1 MGRHY
6 ANDNWLNEMAKTDEY
21 ACRDLATEVNE
32 MTDGRQTYNAVFGFL
47 PGGTSTRPR
56 NVSIASLMRLYCAER
71 SGHKEDARREIKLR
85 FHYLDYTIQ
94 KKILR
99 LFLDGS
105 KQDRLFCFKQIRH
118 SWDKVFEP
126 KLIELWEMHCEPECA
141 NLLVKYGNIDY
152 VRRHQEELAKSAGY
166 YPTGKRLAL
175 EDRNFV
181 IEKEKLEGPAM
192 YVRLLYETKRTIGTD
207 EATDILWWAIDRS
220 LLQGIRHQC
229 NIAPYFLVY
238 DGRLDSDGLPLE
250 TIVPSIVWDDN
261 VMECMRYLY
270 HIAPKA
276 VVAEALRRDMEV
288 RKLFYRLVGG
298 KCYNNSSDP
307 SADRRH
313 DMQIFCKLA
322 YAMFPEDKRKY
333 AAENDCRTD
342 TSGLSAASWDNCGCH
357 EDESSLL
364 DWRVYANRSS
374 TNLLETIRE
383 YRLTEEMTPEEWK
396 TLYIEKNIPNNSAFT
411 LLSKRLSLEPDCPSR
426 EEFITKLLS

>member
-105 KQDRLFCFKQIRH
+105 KQDRLFCFKQIRNR
-118 SWDKVFEP
+118 WDKVFEP

-152 VRRHQEELAKSAGY
+152 VRRHQEELAQSAGY
-166 YPTGKRLAL
+166 YQVCLRLGL
-175 EDRNFV
+175 EDRDFV
-181 IEKEKLEGPAM
+181 IEKDRVESPAM
-192 YVRLLYETKRTIGTD
+192 YVRLLYETKRTLEVV
-207 EATDILWWAIDRS
+207 EATDILWRVIDRA
-220 LLQGIRHQC
+220 LLQSICHQC
-229 NIAPYFLVY
+229 DIAPYFCVY
-238 DGRLDSDGLPLE
+238 DGKADREERILE
-250 TIVPSIVWDDN
+250 TIVPSIAWDRN
-261 VMECMRYLY
+261 VMECLRYIY
-270 HIAPKA
+270 RIAPKT
-276 VVAEALRRDMEV
+276 VVAEALRWDMKV

-298 KCYNNSSDP
+298 IYYGF
-307 SADRRH
+307 SADQSAEKQR
-313 DMQIFCKLA
+313 DLKMFCKLA
-322 YAMFPEDKRKY
+322 YAMYPKDKRKY
-333 AAENDCRTD
+333 AIENDRQVN
-342 TSGLSAASWDNCGCH
+342 TSVFSASSWDDCPEGRPIVLEQRLN
-357 EDESSLL
+357 
-364 DWRVYANRSS
+364 ANRATSH
-374 TNLLETIRE
+374 LLENIRE
-383 YRLTEEMTPEEWK
+383 YRLTEDLTPEEWRAVY
-396 TLYIEKNIPNNSAFT
+396 LEKNLPKNKAIT
-411 LLSKRLSLEPDCPSR
+411 LLSERLGLEPDCPDR
-426 EEFITKLLS
+426 GEFIKELLS

>member
-21 ACRDLATEVNE
+21 ACRDLATEVDE

-99 LFLDGS
+99 MFLDGS

-181 IEKEKLEGPAM
+181 IEKERLEGPA
-192 YVRLLYETKRTIGTD
+192 
-207 EATDILWWAIDRS
+207 
-220 LLQGIRHQC
+220 
-229 NIAPYFLVY
+229 
-238 DGRLDSDGLPLE
+238 
-250 TIVPSIVWDDN
+250 
-261 VMECMRYLY
+261 
-270 HIAPKA
+270 
-276 VVAEALRRDMEV
+276 VV
-288 RKLFYRLVGG
+288 
-298 KCYNNSSDP
+298 
-307 SADRRH
+307 
-313 DMQIFCKLA
+313 
-322 YAMFPEDKRKY
+322 
-333 AAENDCRTD
+333 
-342 TSGLSAASWDNCGCH
+342 
-357 EDESSLL
+357 
-364 DWRVYANRSS
+364 
-374 TNLLETIRE
+374 
-383 YRLTEEMTPEEWK
+383 
-396 TLYIEKNIPNNSAFT
+396 
-411 LLSKRLSLEPDCPSR
+411 
-426 EEFITKLLS
+426 